1 MKKLLLTTLGVTSII
16 IVAACNNNEE
26 NGESTIVEV
35 NDTSITETEFI
46 GELKD
51 GFGEQM
57 LNEMVQ
63 STILNDKAE
72 ELDIGSEQIDE
83 EFQSL
88 KENYGVEDDEQLLTM
103 LQTQFQ
109 LPVESIDEF
118 KQDVLRPELVISE
131 ISEAD
136 VEITD
141 EDKQEYYDN
150 NKEDLE
156 SVSARHILV
165 EDEET
170 AEEVKN
176 QLDDGEDFAE
186 LAEEYSTDGSAS
198 EGGELGFFTRGQ
210 MVEEFEETAFSLET
224 GEISGPVETKHGFH
238 IIEVLDKKESFEEFE
253 SDIENT
259 LREEQ
264 SIPAEEVMQ
273 NLMDEANINVEES
286 TYEDWIQS

>member
-1 MKKLLLTTLGVTSII
+1 MKKLLLTTLGVTTII
-16 IVAACNNNEE
+16 IVAACNNNDE

-35 NDTSITETEFI
+35 NDTSITEAEFI

-72 ELDIGSEQIDE
+72 ELDISSEQVDE
-83 EFQSL
+83 EFQSF

-118 KQDVLRPELVISE
+118 KQDVLKPELVISE

-165 EDEET
+165 EDAET

-198 EGGELGFFTRGQ
+198 EGGELGSFTRGQ
-210 MVEEFEETAFSLET
+210 MVEEFEDTAFSLEI
-224 GEISGPVETKHGFH
+224 GEISEPVETEHGFH
-238 IIEVLDKKESFEEFE
+238 IIEVLDKKESFEELE